1 MPGLIATAFHLD
13 TARLHRLLA
22 ARGWQGRFN
31 PATLNRALDELR
43 AGRVV
48 ALVHEPA
55 GEAGGDCLRGVVR
68 GSANGHYR
76 CTIEF
81 ARDDAAAIPLRT
93 HCTCTVQQECK
104 HAAALLM
111 FAGEHAPDTWPQAPT
126 PLPPSRVREPA
137 PTLAPALTPTF
148 GSPFL
153 GGRGTF
159 GVSAIAPT
167 PAPASDDSDDEE
179 ATDAADALVPLWDR
193 WLQSLPAG
201 DDDDGVSASGRRFG
215 LLLGGDAEGR
225 LQVAPVWLRPGR
237 GKNIGWV
244 DPKPLLP
251 GENGPR
257 PAPDA
262 GWNADDLAALATL
275 QPAPPL
281 DSHGPHWSVVTSAA
295 QERALR
301 DLLERHPAFGERG
314 GAPLQRGATLPLRL
328 AWQDRADG
336 SQVLNAGVE
345 SPEAARLLRGHSLW
359 YVSTEGRRYGT
370 VEGHRR
376 VVEHVQRAPA
386 LEPERADDLRRR
398 LSAGRGKAR
407 PRVGIIP
414 VPHARG
420 AIRRIDTTPVPVLT
434 LRVVEFDLPG
444 RHPSRGRAR
453 IGVALL
459 QFDYDGHRVPPAPAG
474 NVPIR
479 VLRGDEVLDIQRDER
494 KEERTLK
501 RLEHENLVD
510 AVQYAE
516 DIGRRRHPF
525 LADEFLLQPDQH
537 RAPLAPEA
545 WTGAISDLA
554 AAGIRIE
561 YGADFPR
568 DDVVEIE
575 EWYADISESGSAW
588 FDVSLGVDLGG
599 ERVDLLPILRRLL
612 VDPNFPMQPG
622 KNEKP
627 DASWRMPI
635 DANRSIRL
643 PLKRLRALLEP
654 LLEWL
659 QADNDG
665 LRLHRTQADTLLRV
679 GQAAGLPWR
688 GDAALR
694 ERIEQLRQRDA
705 AADAPPG
712 FRAQLR
718 PYQREGL
725 AWLDFLADANL
736 GGVLADDMGLG
747 KTVQVLA
754 HLLAEKQ
761 RGRMAQPALVIA
773 PTSLVGNWRD
783 EAARFAPDLRVLVV
797 HGADRADEYERIA
810 DHDLIITTYPLL
822 PRDREL
828 WAAQQFSL
836 VILDEAQAIKNAR
849 SQAAQVVREI
859 PARRRLAMTGTPLEN
874 HLGELWAQ
882 FDAVEPG
889 LLGNERSFS
898 RVYRTPIEKHGDADK
913 QQRLNRRIGAL
924 LLRRRKEDVLT
935 DLPPKTDI
943 LRSIDLEGD
952 QRVLYESLR
961 LAQHARVQEVVQQRG
976 LAQAGIVVLDALLKL
991 RQVCCDPR
999 LVKLAG
1005 ARKVTESAKLD
1016 ALLELVEVL
1025 RDEDRHVLLFSQF
1038 AEMLELIARA
1048 LDERGIAFLRLTGDT
1063 PARQRTE
1070 LVREFQ
1076 EGRCTLFLISLKA
1089 GGVGLNLTAA
1099 DTVIHYDP
1107 WWNPAVEAQATD
1119 RAHRIGQDKPVFV
1132 YKLICRGTV
1141 EEKIVA
1147 LQSRKADLATAV
1159 LEGGSTQRLRFDETD
1174 LEELFGD

>member
-1 MPGLIATAFHLD
+1 MDSTRLQRLIAGRAWLT
-13 TARLHRLLA
+13 
-22 ARGWQGRFN
+22 RFN
-31 PATLNRALDELR
+31 PATLNRALDEVR
-43 AGRVV
+43 ADRVV
-48 ALVHEPA
+48 ALRHEHDDTHG
-55 GEAGGDCLRGVVR
+55 GERLVGTLRGA
-68 GSANGHYR
+68 ANGLYR
-76 CTIEF
+76 CSIAF
-81 ARDDAAAIPLRT
+81 APDGSGVPLDTR
-93 HCTCTVQQECK
+93 CTCTVQHECK

-111 FAGEHAPDTWPQAPT
+111 FAGETPPARWPAGEAAPRARVADAP
-126 PLPPSRVREPA
+126 PLSPMLGA
-137 PTLAPALTPTF
+137 
-148 GSPFL
+148 PFL
-153 GGRGTF
+153 GGPGTF
-159 GVSAIAPT
+159 GVGPSTPQVEDAP
-167 PAPASDDSDDEE
+167 
-179 ATDAADALVPLWDR
+179 ALVPLWDR
-193 WLQSLPAG
+193 WLQTLPPG
-201 DDDDGVSASGRRFG
+201 EDDDGAGASGRRFG

-225 LQVAPVWLRPGR
+225 LQAAPAWLRPGR
-237 GKNIGWV
+237 GKHIGWV
-244 DPKPLLP
+244 DPRPLLP
-251 GENGPR
+251 AEDGPR

-262 GWNADDLAALATL
+262 GWAPDDLAALAAL
-275 QPAPPL
+275 QPTPPL
-281 DSHGPHWSVVTSAA
+281 DGHGPHWSVVTTAV
-295 QERALR
+295 QERALL
-301 DLLERHPAFGERG
+301 DLLQRHAAFAERG
-314 GAPLQRGATLPLRL
+314 GAPLQHGDALPLRL
-328 AWQDRADG
+328 AWQDRPDG
-336 SQVLNAGVE
+336 SQVLHAGVDGIDG
-345 SPEAARLLRGHSLW
+345 ARLLRGHGLW
-359 YVSTEGRRYGT
+359 YVSGEARRFGR

-376 VVEHVQRAPA
+376 VVEHLQRAPA
-386 LEPERADDLRRR
+386 LEPERAEDLRRR
-398 LSAGRGKAR
+398 LQAGRDR
-407 PRVGIIP
+407 PRPRIGIIP
-414 VPHARG
+414 APHARG
-420 AIRRIDTTPVPVLT
+420 PIRHIDTTPVPVLS

-453 IGVALL
+453 LGCALL

-474 NVPIR
+474 NAPIR
-479 VLRGDEVLDIQRDER
+479 VLRGDEVLDIRRDTR
-494 KEERTLK
+494 KEQRTLT
-501 RLEHENLVD
+501 RLERDGFVD
-510 AVQYAE
+510 ATQFAE
-516 DIGRRRHPF
+516 DQGRRRHPF
-525 LADEFLLQPDQH
+525 AADEFLLQPDQH

-545 WTGAISDLA
+545 WTSAIAELA
-554 AAGIRIE
+554 ASGIRIE

-575 EWYADISESGSAW
+575 EWYADIEEAGSAW

-622 KNEKP
+622 KTEKP
-627 DASWRMPI
+627 DATWRMPI

-665 LRLHRTQADTLLRV
+665 LRLHRTQAETLLRV
-679 GQAAGLPWR
+679 GQSAGLPWR

-694 ERIEQLRQRDA
+694 ERIERLRRHA
-705 AADAPPG
+705 TSIDAPPG
-712 FRAQLR
+712 FRATLR
-718 PYQREGL
+718 PYQRDGL
-725 AWLDFLADANL
+725 AWLDFLAEANL

-754 HLLAEKQ
+754 HLLREKQ
-761 RGRMAQPALVIA
+761 LGRLAEPALVIA

-797 HGADRADEYERIA
+797 HGADRADQYERIA
-810 DHDLIITTYPLL
+810 AHDLIITTYPLL

-828 WAAQQFSL
+828 WTAQRFSL

-889 LLGNERSFS
+889 LLGNERSFA

-935 DLPPKTDI
+935 DLPPKTEI

-952 QRVLYESLR
+952 QRALYESLR

-1005 ARKVTESAKLD
+1005 ARKVDESAKLD

-1063 PARQRTE
+1063 PAKQRTD

-1132 YKLICRGTV
+1132 YKLICAGTV

-1159 LEGGSTQRLRFDETD
+1159 LEGGSTQRLRFDESD
-1174 LEELFGD
+1174 LDELFGD